1 MRNKRCESS
10 SRTRGKL
17 FVRRNLRS
25 ITRLRANACTR
36 LGPSNGILNPRFAYA
51 RYTFQPRFPERFSWE
66 KTLSLSLG
74 GERGEGGRGKERGRG
89 LLKKSF
95 TSRYLAEVLNRR
107 VELNAITAD
116 KQPQCTNAR
125 MGTSW
130 IGIVHDTKHQQW
142 AICRGLSI
150 LKRLEIRGQP
160 SRTVDSNGTLVGG
173 KLG

>member
-1 MRNKRCESS
+1 MHTPRPFKRNIKSKICIC
-10 SRTRGKL
+10 TLHFPTKIPWKILLGKD
-17 FVRRNLRS
+17 
-25 ITRLRANACTR
+25 
-36 LGPSNGILNPRFAYA
+36 
-51 RYTFQPRFPERFSWE
+51 
-66 KTLSLSLG
+66 TLSFS
-74 GERGEGGRGKERGRG
+74 RGREGGRGKERGRG

-150 LKRLEIRGQP
+150 LKRLEICGQP